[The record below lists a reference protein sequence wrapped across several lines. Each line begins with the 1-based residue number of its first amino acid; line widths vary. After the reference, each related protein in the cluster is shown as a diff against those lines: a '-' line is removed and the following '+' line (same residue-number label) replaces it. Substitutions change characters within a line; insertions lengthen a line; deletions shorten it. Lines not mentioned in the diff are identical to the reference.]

1 MAPLPLTLPL
11 HRPFADVMRAPGLE
25 SLVLGSSPHAEY
37 GLWPSEACPPRVFH
51 VKHFRKNQW
60 F

>member
-25 SLVLGSSPHAEY
+25 SLVLGSSPHADTAS
-37 GLWPSEACPPRVFH
+37 GR
-51 VKHFRKNQW
+51 RKPARPEC
-60 F
+60 FT